1 MTFLYA
7 PELKQIYDVYGHFY
21 NLKIG
26 NTVFKCRSIL
36 EITKQGKALDRT
48 QAVDAVVIMMNPGS
62 SKPADKAYIPK
73 EFQLHDIFA
82 SGWTKDI
89 IETKPDNAQYQIMR
103 LMEFKKWQ
111 YVRVLNL
118 SDLRNGNSGK
128 FYDDFVRASKIDASN
143 PHSMFHAK
151 RKKELNKSLNLKPD
165 APVILGW
172 GNEKFLC
179 PLAEVALKSLE
190 GHAVVGI
197 SKSDNPFYFS
207 YPSPY
212 LKNQKLEWL
221 KKISKMLADKQ

>member
-89 IETKPDNAQYQIMR
+89 IETKIYQKKTFSLIHSLR
-103 LMEFKKWQ
+103 KVRKEFIK
-111 YVRVLNL
+111 
-118 SDLRNGNSGK
+118 
-128 FYDDFVRASKIDASN
+128 
-143 PHSMFHAK
+143 
-151 RKKELNKSLNLKPD
+151 
-165 APVILGW
+165 LGT
-172 GNEKFLC
+172 
-179 PLAEVALKSLE
+179 EVAL
-190 GHAVVGI
+190 
-197 SKSDNPFYFS
+197 
-207 YPSPY
+207 
-212 LKNQKLEWL
+212 
-221 KKISKMLADKQ
+221 M